1 MRDSIAE
8 SHNLQTIAETLARGR
23 GVELSR
29 FHGVYQELR
38 RILNIEGPFLDSA
51 VNSAVSPTD
60 IWGDSPSESCPSET
74 KSDSIP
80 ESLSHFN
87 PSLDTT
93 SLPNTLVE
101 AQTTS
106 PVVIFSSGHPYSYFV
121 RTGEDPLTY
130 SLVEKGESDL
140 VDPEFRMA
148 LTMQDIREQME
159 LERVEDLYARELE
172 EVFGIPF
179 DNLAL
184 HGELIESSFD

>member
-1 MRDSIAE
+1 M
-8 SHNLQTIAETLARGR
+8 
-23 GVELSR
+23 
-29 FHGVYQELR
+29 
-38 RILNIEGPFLDSA
+38 NIEGSFLDSA

-87 PSLDTT
+87 PSLYMT

-101 AQTTS
+101 TQTTS
-106 PVVIFSSGHPYSYFV
+106 PVVIFLSGHPYSYFV
-121 RTGEDPLTY
+121 HTGEDPLTY
-130 SLVEKGESDL
+130 SLVKKGEGDL
-140 VDPEFRMA
+140 ADPKFHMA

-159 LERVEDLYARELE
+159 LECVKDLYAQELE

-184 HGELIESSFD
+184 HGELIESSVD